1 MAKSKETEKS
11 VVKKGASIFTLVGKA
26 IVKDYTFTIDAS
38 SNNSDWVYNRLNLQV
53 DCGSHGVIH
62 AEMMGGYGTGKKRE
76 NKIYVHGKKKNE
88 EDKFVDDYSNQFT
101 VDWEDRLDEDMFEEI
116 GDNCFITVGLEKDK
130 KDNTFYKKFLSEYDA
145 IEYIQEHLE
154 DGMIVNV
161 KGNLIYSEY
170 NGYTQVKKT
179 ITSIA
184 LSKVTEEKDF
194 RATFQQTLLLD
205 KDSIQKY
212 DSEKNAFPI
221 ECYVPEYI
229 SKIQTEDGKV
239 DIPKEKRNIVFK
251 KTFNYDCGNKES
263 EKILAFLKK
272 HFVPKKDNVHEVTF
286 EGIITKSGMLQ
297 TVTLED
303 LPEDI
308 QELVE
313 IGAFTEEEAI
323 EKCVGNSKK
332 TEDYILKNPR
342 IKKVGDEK
350 TPTVDKTE
358 DKYKFGELLFYT
370 ELVKELVVSE
380 ENESDEDNEE
390 ESDVDMDALLAE
402 LEEEE

>member
-1 MAKSKETEKS
+1 MAKKDDKTQ
-11 VVKKGASIFTLVGKA
+11 VKKGSSIFTLIGKA

-53 DCGSHGVIH
+53 DCATNGVIH
-62 AEMMGGYGTGKKRE
+62 AEMMGGYGTDKKRE

-88 EDKFVDDYSNQFT
+88 EGKDVDDYSNQFT
-101 VDWEDRLDEDMFEEI
+101 VDWEDRLDEDMFDEI

-130 KDNTFYKKFLSEYDA
+130 KENTFYKKFLSEYDA
-145 IEYIQEHLE
+145 IEYIKENLE
-154 DGMIVNV
+154 DGTIINV
-161 KGNLIYSEY
+161 KGSLTYSEY
-170 NGYTQVKKT
+170 NGFTQVKKG
-179 ITSIA
+179 INSLV

-194 RATFQQTLLLD
+194 KATFQQTLLID

-221 ECYVPEYI
+221 ECYVPEYVG
-229 SKIQTEDGKV
+229 KIQTENGKV
-239 DIPKEKRNIVFK
+239 DVPKEKRNIVFK
-251 KTFNYDCGNKES
+251 KTFNYDCGSKES

-272 HFVPKKDNVHEVTF
+272 HFVPKKTNVHEVTF
-286 EGIITKSGMLQ
+286 EGIITKSGTLQ

-323 EKCVGNSKK
+323 EKCVGNNKK
-332 TEDYILKNPR
+332 TEDYILKAPR
-342 IKKVGDEK
+342 IKKVGEEK
-350 TPTVDKTE
+350 VPTVDKVE
-358 DKYKFGELLFYT
+358 DKYKYEDLSFYT
-370 ELVKELVVSE
+370 TLVKELVPNDD
-380 ENESDEDNEE
+380 ENEEDSNDDEEDA
-390 ESDVDMDALLAE
+390 DMDALLAE
-402 LEEEE
+402 LEGEE